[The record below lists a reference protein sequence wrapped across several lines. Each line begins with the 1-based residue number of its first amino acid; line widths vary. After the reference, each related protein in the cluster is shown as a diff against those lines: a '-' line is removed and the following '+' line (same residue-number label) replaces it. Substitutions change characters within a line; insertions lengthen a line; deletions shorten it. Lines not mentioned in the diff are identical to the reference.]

1 MPRGRRSLTDFEH
14 WEQRIIST
22 ASKWKGWSITKD
34 QRGRVLIR
42 RREASRPSE
51 TVTLPRPIVW
61 EEAYESDIQDW
72 AKQLWKTLDNDP
84 DQTLRGALEDTAPK
98 SDRYG
103 EAFAVTWAQV
113 EQSFK
118 RDLMEDNNEI
128 ALKTYEASYLKFIN
142 VALKELATGRHSNGK
157 DLLRACIA
165 PWKDKY
171 ASRGYCIDAV
181 SKFLLHAVEEHGY
194 PGAWLISANDKK
206 TLRGK
211 KPAKDDKAV
220 LTDQQL
226 LDLIAAVEEK
236 NSAWGSVIKLIT
248 ATGIRAVECQY
259 LVVKRNPVTGKDQL
273 YSTYNKT
280 GGKNPTKPR
289 FLFPLPLT
297 GDDGSQHLWDFT
309 ATFKTMEWPTNRD
322 GERVEIT
329 GKTVGARLRDHTPM
343 WNELRA
349 KIKEETG
356 EWLRPYVFRDS
367 WNVRA
372 DNLGIPI
379 GVKCHAFG
387 NTPET
392 NSRAYRT
399 SSDAATAKHFD
410 AVYGELP

>member
-1 MPRGRRSLTDFEH
+1 MAL
-14 WEQRIIST
+14 WEQRT
-22 ASKWKGWSITKD
+22 AGVAASWKGWSITKD
-34 QRGRVLIR
+34 QRGRVMVL
-42 RREASRPSE
+42 RRESGRPAE
-51 TVTLPRPIVW
+51 KVLLPRPIVW
-61 EEAYESDIQDW
+61 AEEYEDDIQNW

-84 DQTLRGALEDTAPK
+84 DKTLRGALEDTAPK
-98 SDRYG
+98 SDRHG
-103 EAFAVTWAQV
+103 EAFAVTWTDV

-118 RDLMEDNNEI
+118 RTLMEEGNEI
-128 ALKTYEASYLKFIN
+128 ALKTYEASYLKFIS
-142 VALKELATGRHSNGK
+142 VALKELATGRHSNGR

-165 PWKDKY
+165 PWRDKY

-181 SKFLLHAVEEHGY
+181 SKFLLHAVTEHGY

-206 TLRGK
+206 QLRGK
-211 KPAKDDKAV
+211 KQVKQEKAV
-220 LTDQQL
+220 LSDQQI
-226 LDLIAAVEEK
+226 LDLVAALEEK
-236 NSAWGSVIKLIT
+236 NPAWASVVRLLA

-259 LVVKRNPVTGKDQL
+259 LVVKPNPTTGKDQL
-273 YSTYNKT
+273 FSTYNKT

-289 FLFPLPLT
+289 FLFPLPIK
-297 GDDGSQHLWDFT
+297 GDDGNVHLWDFT
-309 ATFKTMEWPTNRD
+309 ATFKTMQWPTNRE
-322 GERVEIT
+322 GKRVEIS

-343 WNELRA
+343 WNEWRA

-410 AVYGELP
+410 AVYGGMP

>member
-98 SDRYG
+98 SDRHG

-128 ALKTYEASYLKFIN
+128 ALKTYEASYLKFIK
-142 VALKELATGRHSNGK
+142 VALKELATGRHSNGR

-165 PWKDKY
+165 PWRDKY

-181 SKFLLHAVEEHGY
+181 SKFLLHAVTEHGY
-194 PGAWLISANDKK
+194 PGAWLVSATDKK
-206 TLRGK
+206 KLRGK
-211 KPAKDDKAV
+211 KQPKKEKTV

-297 GDDGSQHLWDFT
+297 GDDDSKHLWDFT
-309 ATFKTMEWPTNRD
+309 ATFKTMEWPIGDD
-322 GERVEIT
+322 GERMAIDGAAV
-329 GKTVGARLRDHTPM
+329 GKRLRDHTPL
-343 WNELRA
+343 WNEWRA

-410 AVYGELP
+410 AVYGGML